1 VRKIALVGTAE
12 SGAKAPFDDDS
23 YEIWGVS
30 ARAAYVTRAD
40 RWFELHRIDGEP
52 DKWASNWRSIIKTY
66 SHDVVLYM
74 LYPEFDLGPK
84 VVAYPYEKIVQRFGT
99 YFMTSSFAWMMALA
113 IDELRPVNGEPI
125 DGEIAIFG
133 VEMEYGTEYT
143 QQRVGFRH
151 FMDLARVL
159 GIGITRL
166 LASGL
171 SYEPVPYPMWKDDP
185 LLNKLGQRR
194 ELSKKH
200 LRNFDESIRR
210 TRTLIAQNRALLEE
224 IESSQSSDYD
234 VGKRRDFLE
243 LEIAG
248 LMETSGSL
256 SKDIV
261 HWTAIDEE
269 QQWLG
274 DYLSP

>member
-1 VRKIALVGTAE
+1 MRKIALVGTAE
-12 SGAKAPFDDDS
+12 SGAKAPFGDDS

-30 ARAAYVTRAD
+30 ARAACVTRAD
-40 RWFELHRIDGEP
+40 RWFELHRIGGEP
-52 DKWASNWRSIIKTY
+52 EDWQQHWRKTIKAH
-66 SHDVVLYM
+66 SHDVTLYM

-84 VVAYPYEKIVQRFGT
+84 VVAYPHERIVQRFGT
-99 YFMTSSFAWMMALA
+99 FFMTSSFAWMMALA
-113 IDELRPVNGEPI
+113 IDELRPLNEKSI

-133 VEMEYGTEYT
+133 VEMEYGTEYA

-185 LLNKLGQRR
+185 LLNKLGQRQ
-194 ELSKKH
+194 ELSKRQ
-200 LRNFDESIRR
+200 LRNFDESIRH

-224 IESSQSSDYD
+224 IDNFGNRDYD
-234 VGKRRDFLE
+234 AGKRRDFLE
-243 LEIAG
+243 RELSG
-248 LMETSGSL
+248 LMETSATL

-261 HWTAIDEE
+261 HWTAIEEE
-269 QQWLG
+269 QKWLC
-274 DYLSP
+274 DYLAP